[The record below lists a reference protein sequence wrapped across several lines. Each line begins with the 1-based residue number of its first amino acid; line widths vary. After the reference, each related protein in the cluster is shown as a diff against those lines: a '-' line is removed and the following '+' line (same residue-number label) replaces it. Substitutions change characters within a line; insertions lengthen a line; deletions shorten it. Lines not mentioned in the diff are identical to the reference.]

1 MIFHWVNLSTYSKLE
16 LNLHCVNFASDD
28 SVLYINN
35 SSSPQNGASSTNS
48 PKYSHY
54 ATIDH
59 SRRHGSKN
67 SSKINNSNTISGSA
81 TTGRPTKGLMHSA
94 SCPFK
99 VNSSSFSD
107 WLDPYH
113 ISWQWCP
120 LFRMSYL
127 TECRR
132 CDGFVCFLTCIY
144 MILRHIIFIWHYIL
158 VLE

>member
-1 MIFHWVNLSTYSKLE
+1 MSEIWSLGQIPTLNFIFWYRQSQIYIFLTKIKQQKFLSNQLPLKSLVDQCVSEQE
-16 LNLHCVNFASDD
+16 LNLHCINFASDD

-35 SSSPQNGASSTNS
+35 SNSPQNQGASASTNS
-48 PKYSHY
+48 PKYNHY

-99 VNSSSFSD
+99 VNSSSFSEGSFKNCVD
-107 WLDPYH
+107 H
-113 ISWQWCP
+113 KQ
-120 LFRMSYL
+120 
-127 TECRR
+127 
-132 CDGFVCFLTCIY
+132 
-144 MILRHIIFIWHYIL
+144 
-158 VLE
+158 